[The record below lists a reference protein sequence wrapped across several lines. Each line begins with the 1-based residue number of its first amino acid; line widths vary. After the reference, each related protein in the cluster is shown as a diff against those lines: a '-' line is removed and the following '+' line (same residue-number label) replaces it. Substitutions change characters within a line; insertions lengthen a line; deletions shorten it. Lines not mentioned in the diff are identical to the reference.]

1 MNNLEKNQHTK
12 NKAVVVSLTDP
23 SDVARTLHAF
33 EYALDLKRNGIE
45 SQIVLDGAGVKI
57 VENEPHELIKPLY
70 NEAIERGVLKEACNF
85 CANIFGVKD
94 KLQGANIGISSGPGH
109 VSVGKLM
116 NDGNEVIVV

>member
-85 CANIFGVKD
+85 CANIFGVK
-94 KLQGANIGISSGPGH
+94 ISFRMQISEL
-109 VSVGKLM
+109 VQAQDM
-116 NDGNEVIVV
+116 